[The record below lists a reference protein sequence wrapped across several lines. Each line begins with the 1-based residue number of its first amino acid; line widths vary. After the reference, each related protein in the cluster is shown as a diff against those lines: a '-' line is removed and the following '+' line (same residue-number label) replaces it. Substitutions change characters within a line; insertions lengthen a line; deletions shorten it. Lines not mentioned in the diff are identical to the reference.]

1 MVKVGF
7 IVGSLR
13 KNSFSERWAQNL
25 ETLFPSQ
32 YEIEYLDFS
41 TLPLYSQDYDGN
53 EPQEYLDFREA
64 VRRQDAIVFVTPEY
78 NRSVP
83 GGLKNALDI
92 ASRPY
97 GENVWAGK
105 PALVVSHSISGI
117 SGALANHALRQIL
130 TFVDMPV
137 LQQPEVYL
145 ANSQDLLA
153 EDGTLTKDDT
163 KDFLQSVVDA
173 YLKFAEKLLN

>member
-13 KNSFSERWAQNL
+13 KNSYSGQWAKNM
-25 ETLFPSQ
+25 EEMFPSE
-32 YEIEYLDFS
+32 YEIEYLEFS
-41 TLPLYSQDYDGN
+41 NLPLYSEDYDGN

-64 VRRQDAIVFVTPEY
+64 VARQDAIVFFTPEY
-78 NRSVP
+78 NRSIP
-83 GGLKNALDI
+83 GGLKNAIDV

-97 GENVWAGK
+97 GEGVWSGK

-117 SGALANHALRQIL
+117 SGALANHALRQVL

-145 ANSQDLLA
+145 ANSQDLLD
-153 EDGTLTKDDT
+153 ENGRINNDGTRE
-163 KDFLQSVVDA
+163 FLQSVVDA
-173 YLKFAEKLLN
+173 YIEFAEKFIK